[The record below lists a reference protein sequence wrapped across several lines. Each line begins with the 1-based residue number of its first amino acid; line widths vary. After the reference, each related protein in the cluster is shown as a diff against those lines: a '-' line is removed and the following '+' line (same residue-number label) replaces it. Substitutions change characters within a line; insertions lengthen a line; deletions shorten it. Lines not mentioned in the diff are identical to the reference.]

1 MQLNRAQGT
10 IQQQLMVLFEMPRLT
25 ARASPSGRHEFGCAP
40 LLAFPCRDQFRNP
53 QRAGLL
59 QPVHRGI
66 RQGLEVVSLQ
76 CVGKRL
82 WLFAWDGIRRR

>member
-10 IQQQLMVLFEMPRLT
+10 VKQQMMVLFEMPRST
-25 ARASPSGRHEFGCAP
+25 ARASRSGRHEFGCAP

-59 QPVHRGI
+59 QPVHRRI
-66 RQGLEVVSLQ
+66 RQVPEGVSLRSA
-76 CVGKRL
+76 GKRL

>member
-10 IQQQLMVLFEMPRLT
+10 VKQQMMVLFEMPRST

-59 QPVHRGI
+59 QPVHRRI
-66 RQGLEVVSLQ
+66 RQVPEGVSLQ

-82 WLFAWDGIRRR
+82 WRLERDGIGGR